1 MAQITKRT
9 GKNGKVSYLIRVS
22 AGYGVDG
29 KQRKQSMTW
38 TPPEGLTPKKIE
50 KQLQIEALRFEE
62 AVNAGTSQDGTM
74 KFAAFAEK
82 WLVEYARKQLKIKTV
97 SGYEALLP
105 RINQA
110 IGHIKL
116 KDLKTGH
123 LNTFYN
129 NLQEEGMRRDTKCKA
144 RVDLQALLKKRC
156 ITSAE
161 LSEKSGI
168 CLYSLRRALRG
179 ENVNTETA
187 AAVAKTLEMP
197 RSELFEE
204 IAKSDTLNANTVRGY
219 HRLISS
225 ILSKAVKWGFIPF
238 NPAVNAELPKMETK
252 EAAHLDEADAR
263 KLLQLLQTEPI
274 KYRAA
279 ITFDLLSGL
288 RRGELLGLRWSDV
301 DFENETITIVQTS
314 SYAKGKGIY
323 TDTPKNKTSSRP
335 LKLSRSA
342 FLILREY
349 KEWQDKQ
356 KELCGDRW
364 KDKDRRIFTTDEG
377 APIHPDALSKWFRD
391 FANKCG
397 FPNVHIH
404 SLRHTYASLMIS
416 EGTPLVVVSRRLGHA
431 QVSTTANIYA
441 HVIQSADE
449 KAAQISEKFAD
460 ILGTPE
466 KETAIVLP
474 MKRTGTA

>member
-1 MAQITKRT
+1 MAQITKRV
-9 GKNGKVSYLIRVS
+9 GKSGKVTYLIRVS

-38 TPPEGLTPKKIE
+38 TPPEGMTLKKIE

-62 AVNAGTSQDGTM
+62 AVNAGTTQNGSM
-74 KFAAFAEK
+74 KFAVFADK

-105 RINQA
+105 RINQG

-116 KDLKTGH
+116 RDLKTGH
-123 LNTFYN
+123 LNTFYK
-129 NLQEEGMRRDTKCKA
+129 NLQEDGMRRDTKCKA
-144 RVDLQALLKKRC
+144 KVDLREVMKRC
-156 ITSAE
+156 KLTSAN
-161 LSEKSGI
+161 LSETSGI

-179 ENVNTETA
+179 ENVNIATA
-187 AAVAKTLEMP
+187 AAVAKALDMP
-197 RSELFEE
+197 RSELFEDM
-204 IAKSDTLNANTVRGY
+204 AKRDTLDANTVRGY

-225 ILSKAVKWGFIPF
+225 ILSKAVKWGYIPF
-238 NPAVNAELPKMETK
+238 NPASNAELPKIKTK
-252 EAAHLDEADAR
+252 EAAHLGEAEAR
-263 KLLQLLQTEPI
+263 ELLLMLRDEPI

-288 RRGELLGLRWSDV
+288 RRGELLGLRWSDI
-301 DFENETITIVQTS
+301 DFDNETITIAQTS
-314 SYAKGKGIY
+314 SYAKGKGVYI
-323 TDTPKNKTSSRP
+323 DTPKNKTSSRP

-349 KEWQDKQ
+349 KDWQDRQ
-356 KELCGDRW
+356 RELCGDRW
-364 KDKDRRIFTTDEG
+364 RDTDRRVFTTDEG
-377 APIHPDALSKWFRD
+377 APIHPDAFTKWFRD
-391 FANKCG
+391 FANKHG
-397 FPNVHIH
+397 FTGVHVH

-441 HVIQSADE
+441 HVIHSADE

-460 ILGTPE
+460 ILGTDE
-466 KETAIVLP
+466 KENALVAKSKKFETA
-474 MKRTGTA
+474 

>member
-62 AVNAGTSQDGTM
+62 TVNAGLSQDGSM

-82 WLVEYARKQLKIKTV
+82 WFTEYAKKQLKTKTV
-97 SGYEALLP
+97 AGYEALLP
-105 RINQA
+105 RINQG

-144 RVDLQALLKKRC
+144 KVDLQEVLKKRKL
-156 ITSAE
+156 TSAA
-161 LSEKSGI
+161 LSDASGI
-168 CLYSLRRALRG
+168 SLFSLRRALRG
-179 ENVNTETA
+179 ENVNVATA
-187 AAVAKTLEMP
+187 AAVAKALEVP
-197 RSELFEE
+197 RSELFED
-204 IAKSDTLNANTVRGY
+204 IDKRDTLNANTVRGY

-225 ILSKAVKWGFIPF
+225 ILSKAVKWGYIPF
-238 NPAVNAELPKMETK
+238 NPAVNAELPKLETK
-252 EAAHLDEADAR
+252 EAAHLDEAEAR
-263 KLLQLLQTEPI
+263 RLLQLLQNEPI

-301 DFENETITIVQTS
+301 GFENETITIVQTS
-314 SYAKGKGIY
+314 SYAKGKGVY

-342 FLILREY
+342 FLVLREY
-349 KEWQDKQ
+349 QEWQNKQ
-356 KELCGDRW
+356 RDLCGDRW
-364 KDKDRRIFTTDEG
+364 KDADRRVFTTDEG
-377 APIHPDALSKWFRD
+377 APIHPDALSKWFRN
-391 FANKCG
+391 FADKCG
-397 FPNVHIH
+397 FTDVHIH

-466 KETAIVLP
+466 KETATITEF
-474 MKRTGTA
+474 KKIITA

>member
-38 TPPEGLTPKKIE
+38 TPPEGMTPKKIE
-50 KQLQIEALRFEE
+50 KQLQIEALHFEE
-62 AVNAGTSQDGTM
+62 TVNAGLSQDGSM
-74 KFAAFAEK
+74 KFAAFVKK
-82 WLVEYARKQLKIKTV
+82 WFAEYAKKQLKIKTV

-105 RINQA
+105 RINQG

-144 RVDLQALLKKRC
+144 KVDLQKVLKKC
-156 ITSAE
+156 KLTSAA
-161 LSEKSGI
+161 LSDASGI
-168 CLYSLRRALRG
+168 CLFSLRRALRG
-179 ENVNTETA
+179 ENVNIATA
-187 AAVAKTLEMP
+187 AAIAKALEMP
-197 RSELFEE
+197 RSELFED
-204 IAKSDTLNANTVRGY
+204 IVKRDTLNANTVRGY

-225 ILSKAVKWGFIPF
+225 ILSKAVKWGYIPF
-238 NPAVNAELPKMETK
+238 NPAVNAELPKLETK
-252 EAAHLDEADAR
+252 EAAHLDEAEAR
-263 KLLQLLQTEPI
+263 RLLQMLQNEHI

-301 DFENETITIVQTS
+301 DFDNEAITIVQTS

-349 KEWQDKQ
+349 QEWQDRQ
-356 KELCGDRW
+356 RELCGDRW
-364 KDKDRRIFTTDEG
+364 KDTDRRVFTTDDG
-377 APIHPDALSKWFRD
+377 APIHPDALSKWFRE
-391 FANKCG
+391 FADKCG
-397 FPNVHIH
+397 FPDVHIH

-466 KETAIVLP
+466 KETAIVT
-474 MKRTGTA
+474 RIRRIETA

>member
-38 TPPEGLTPKKIE
+38 TPPEGMTQKKIE

-62 AVNAGTSQDGTM
+62 AVNAGTSQDGSM

-105 RINQA
+105 RINQG

-116 KDLKTGH
+116 RDLKTGH

-129 NLQEEGMRRDTKCKA
+129 NLQEDGMRRDTKCKTK
-144 RVDLQALLKKRC
+144 VDLRELKKKRKL
-156 ITSAE
+156 TSAA
-161 LSEKSGI
+161 LSEMSGI

-179 ENVNTETA
+179 ENVNVQTA
-187 AAVAKTLEMP
+187 AAIAKAFEMP
-197 RSELFEE
+197 RSELFDDM
-204 IAKSDTLNANTVRGY
+204 AKRDTLNANTIRSY

-225 ILSKAVKWGFIPF
+225 ILTKAVKWGYIPF
-238 NPAVNAELPKMETK
+238 NPANNAELPKLETK

-263 KLLQLLQTEPI
+263 KLLQMLQGEPI

-301 DFENETITIVQTS
+301 DFQNEAITIVQTS

-323 TDTPKNKTSSRP
+323 IDTPKNKTSSRP

-349 KEWQDKQ
+349 KDWQDKQ
-356 KELCGDRW
+356 RELCGDRW
-364 KDKDRRIFTTDEG
+364 KDTDRRVFTTDEG

-397 FPNVHIH
+397 FKDVHVH

-441 HVIQSADE
+441 HVIHSADE

-460 ILGTPE
+460 ILGTDE
-466 KETAIVLP
+466 KETAPVAKIR
-474 MKRTGTA
+474 KIETA

>member
-38 TPPEGLTPKKIE
+38 TPPEGMTPKKIE
-50 KQLQIEALRFEE
+50 KQLQIEALHFEE
-62 AVNAGTSQDGTM
+62 AVNAGLSQDGSM
-74 KFAAFAEK
+74 KFTAFAEK
-82 WLVEYARKQLKIKTV
+82 WFTEYARKQLKAKTLY
-97 SGYEALLP
+97 GYEALLP
-105 RINQA
+105 RINQG

-123 LNTFYN
+123 LNTFYS

-144 RVDLQALLKKRC
+144 KVDLREILKNRKL
-156 ITSAE
+156 TVAT
-161 LSEKSGI
+161 LSEVSGI
-168 CLYSLRRALRG
+168 YPTTLRRAISG
-179 ENVNTETA
+179 ENVNIKTA
-187 AAVAKTLEMP
+187 AAIAKALEVS
-197 RSELFEE
+197 RTDLFED
-204 IAKSDTLNANTVRGY
+204 IAKRDTLNANTIRNY
-219 HRLISS
+219 HCLISG

-238 NPAVNAELPKMETK
+238 NPANNAELPKLERK
-252 EAAHLDEADAR
+252 EAAHLDEAEAR
-263 KLLQLLQTEPI
+263 RLLQMLRNEPI

-288 RRGELLGLRWSDV
+288 RRGELLGLRWFDV

-314 SYAKGKGIY
+314 NYTKNKGVYA
-323 TDTPKNKTSSRP
+323 DTPKTRTSSRP

-342 FLILREY
+342 FLILRKY
-349 KEWQDKQ
+349 QEWQDKQ
-356 KELCGDRW
+356 RELCGDKW
-364 KDKDRRIFTTDEG
+364 KDTDKRVFTNDEG
-377 APIHPDALSKWFRD
+377 APIHPDAFSKWFRD
-391 FANKCG
+391 FADKCG
-397 FPNVHIH
+397 FTGIHIH

-466 KETAIVLP
+466 KEAATITEF
-474 MKRTGTA
+474 KKIGTA

>member
-1 MAQITKRT
+1 MAQIQKKV

-22 AGYGVDG
+22 VGYGVDG
-29 KQRKQSMTW
+29 KQRKHSKTW
-38 TPPEGLTPKKIE
+38 TPPEGLTPKKVE

-62 AVNAGTSQDGTM
+62 AVNAGTLQDGTM
-74 KFAAFAEK
+74 KFSAFAEK
-82 WLVEYARKQLKIKTV
+82 WLTEYAKKQLKIKTI

-105 RINQA
+105 RINQG

-116 KDLKTGH
+116 KDIKTGH

-144 RVDLQALLKKRC
+144 KIDLQAVLKIRKL
-156 ITSAE
+156 TSAA
-161 LSEKSGI
+161 LSDASGI
-168 CLYSLRRALRG
+168 CLFSLRRALNG
-179 ENVNTETA
+179 ENVNIKTA
-187 AAVAKTLEMP
+187 AAIAKALEMP
-197 RSELFEE
+197 RLELFED
-204 IAKSDTLNANTVRGY
+204 IAKRDTLNANTVRGY

-225 ILSKAVKWGFIPF
+225 ILSKAVKWGYIPF
-238 NPAVNAELPKMETK
+238 NPANNAELPKMETK
-252 EAAHLDEADAR
+252 EAAHLDEEEAR
-263 KLLQLLQTEPI
+263 KLLQMLQNEPI

-301 DFENETITIVQTS
+301 DFDNETIIIAQTS
-314 SYAKGKGIY
+314 SYAKGKGVY

-342 FLILREY
+342 FLILQEY
-349 KEWQDKQ
+349 KEWQDNQ
-356 KELCGDRW
+356 RELCGDRW
-364 KDKDRRIFTTDEG
+364 KDADRRIFTTDEG

-391 FANKCG
+391 FADKCG
-397 FPNVHIH
+397 FTAVHIH

-466 KETAIVLP
+466 KETAAVMEFKKIV
-474 MKRTGTA
+474 TA